1 MGGGNRSD
9 NSLPLYEAECM
20 VFTLTQKLDTSYST
34 LDLTSLSQCRTLQ
47 HCLCSCRCGCG
58 WGRRRRHWGHWG
70 RCCRCRKGVAG
81 VLKECHLAG
90 NIVTAC
96 LCCAAEGAV
105 IADTAGVIH
114 DAAAVAVLMKPRLLS
129 VVPSLVLR
137 PWSSASWLW
146 VASVSKGNLQLMSS
160 LLSCVEPAKVVSG
173 ERKAGRRGNM
183 LGWTWTRLWMGGDAT
198 RHRHA

>member
-34 LDLTSLSQCRTLQ
+34 LDLTSPSQCQTLQ

-58 WGRRRRHWGHWG
+58 WGRRRHRRHH
-70 RCCRCRKGVAG
+70 RKGAAG
-81 VLKECHLAG
+81 VSKECRLAG
-90 NIVTAC
+90 NIVAAC

-105 IADTAGVIH
+105 IADAAGVIH

-129 VVPSLVLR
+129 VVPSSVLH
-137 PWSSASWLW
+137 PWSSVSWLW
-146 VASVSKGNLQLMSS
+146 VALVSKGNLQLMSS

-173 ERKAGRRGNM
+173 EWKVGRRGNM
-183 LGWTWTRLWMGGDAT
+183 LGWTWTRLWMGGDAM

>member
-9 NSLPLYEAECM
+9 NSLPLYVAECM

-34 LDLTSLSQCRTLQ
+34 LDLTSPSQCRTLQ

-58 WGRRRRHWGHWG
+58 WGHRRRRRH
-70 RCCRCRKGVAG
+70 RQKGAVG
-81 VLKECHLAG
+81 VSKECHLAS
-90 NIVTAC
+90 NI
-96 LCCAAEGAV
+96 V
-105 IADTAGVIH
+105 IADAARVIH
-114 DAAAVAVLMKPRLLS
+114 DAAAVAVLMKPRLLL
-129 VVPSLVLR
+129 VVPSSVLR

-173 ERKAGRRGNM
+173 ERKVGRRGNM
-183 LGWTWTRLWMGGDAT
+183 LGWMWTRLWMGGDAM

>member
-34 LDLTSLSQCRTLQ
+34 LDLTSPSQCQTLQ

-58 WGRRRRHWGHWG
+58 WGHR
-70 RCCRCRKGVAG
+70 RCCRCCRKGAAG
-81 VLKECHLAG
+81 VSKECRLAG

-105 IADTAGVIH
+105 IADAARVIH
-114 DAAAVAVLMKPRLLS
+114 NAAAVAVLMKPRLF
-129 VVPSLVLR
+129 
-137 PWSSASWLW
+137 
-146 VASVSKGNLQLMSS
+146 
-160 LLSCVEPAKVVSG
+160 
-173 ERKAGRRGNM
+173 
-183 LGWTWTRLWMGGDAT
+183 
-198 RHRHA
+198 